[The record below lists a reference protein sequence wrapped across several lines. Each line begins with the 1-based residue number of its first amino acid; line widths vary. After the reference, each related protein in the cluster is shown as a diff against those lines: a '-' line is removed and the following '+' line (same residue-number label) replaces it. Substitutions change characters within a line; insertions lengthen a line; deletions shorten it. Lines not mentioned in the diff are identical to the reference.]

1 MPLRNKDVTY
11 IPEKMK
17 LCARMGS
24 LIISAWIFFS
34 LMHFRVSTETI
45 DVPTCFSKSV
55 CFGIPSIKQSRGTLW
70 WYHHVSSLSLL
81 SSSES
86 LLLHTA
92 AVLQKI
98 SCSLSLYC
106 QFCTGLLH
114 RHYHNLRWCLAL
126 VNWFINPHEYLGPHL
141 LGVGF
146 LVSATRNDANARHPS
161 DMLHEARKPARFM
174 CVQGPVWATK
184 TPGCDRKSWK
194 IHGKICRYRQRC
206 DHCGILLVAFWFKQS
221 EKNTWFCLGSS
232 LEEIRKTYEQ
242 LPYPL
247 HSMTIFLPQYQ
258 QYSTINV

>member
-55 CFGIPSIKQSRGTLW
+55 CFGIPSIKQSRGTLYGGIIM
-70 WYHHVSSLSLL
+70 YHRYHCSHHQNHFCCSPSKNIMFALIVLSLC
-81 SSSES
+81 
-86 LLLHTA
+86 
-92 AVLQKI
+92 K
-98 SCSLSLYC
+98 
-106 QFCTGLLH
+106 GLLH

-141 LGVGF
+141 LGVGL
-146 LVSATRNDANARHPS
+146 LVSATRMPS
-161 DMLHEARKPARFM
+161 IQVTCCTKPENQRGSCACRG
-174 CVQGPVWATK
+174 QSGPLKHLAAT
-184 TPGCDRKSWK
+184 GDGK

-206 DHCGILLVAFWFKQS
+206 DHCGVFLVAFWFKQS

-258 QYSTINV
+258 QYSTLNV